1 VALLLPL
8 PFAPH
13 LRGFMERLFG
23 LETEYGITIDGAEK
37 IDVVEE
43 SMELIRCYQ
52 QGEFVPLWDYQLE
65 NPRKDERGF
74 EVKNLLNDL
83 DEKVHLQQDRKRKI
97 PFKELKS
104 DLIIFNGARFYNDH
118 THPEFST
125 GECLS
130 LFELVAQDKAGERI
144 VDICAQRRTE
154 SLKVGTVKMYKNNT
168 DFEGHSYGCHENYLM
183 DRSVPFERI
192 VDGLLPFFATRQI
205 FAGAGKVGVERED
218 KAPLYQLS
226 QRAEFFEVIA
236 SVDTMHKR
244 PMVNTRDEPHADPEK
259 YRRLHVIV
267 GDANMSEYITALKVG
282 TTVLVADLIEAN
294 ALPQYKLKDSI
305 SAMKNVARD
314 QTYQW
319 LVEQEG
325 GRLVSAVEIQDAY
338 LEKARAEFAGRD
350 KETDW
355 VLGAWEDVL
364 GKLAQNPMDLVGTC
378 DWVTK
383 KWLVDSFCEAEN
395 LSWENPDDVFWMQS
409 QDLEYHNVDREAG
422 LYYLLESQGQMV
434 RVVGD
439 DEIAAAMSE
448 PPTGTRAYF
457 RGRCLEKFGSHVA
470 SINWDRI
477 VLKENNKDHA
487 IDMKRLVDSECVRHY
502 NQALDNS
509 GTLAEFLD
517 ALQAIDASQS

>member
-1 VALLLPL
+1 
-8 PFAPH
+8 
-13 LRGFMERLFG
+13 MERLFG
-23 LETEYGITIDGAEK
+23 LETEYGITIDGVEK

-52 QGEFVPLWDYQLE
+52 QGDFVPLWDYQLE

-83 DEKVHLQQDRKRKI
+83 DEKVHLQEDRKRKI

-154 SLKVGTVKMYKNNT
+154 SLKTGTVLMYKNNT

-267 GDANMSEYITALKVG
+267 GDANMSEYVTALKVG

-294 ALPQYKLKDSI
+294 ALPEYKLKDPI
-305 SAMKNVARD
+305 AAMKNVARD
-314 QTYQW
+314 QTYEW

-325 GRLVSAVEIQDAY
+325 GRLVSAIEIQDAY
-338 LEKARAEFAGRD
+338 LEKARAEFGGRD

-364 GKLAQNPMDLVGTC
+364 GKLANNPMDLVGTC

-383 KWLVDSFCEAEN
+383 KWLVDSFCESEN

-422 LYYLLESQGQMV
+422 LYYLLEAQGQMV
-434 RVVGD
+434 RLVGD
-439 DEIAAAMSE
+439 DEVAAAMSE

-457 RGRCLEKFGSHVA
+457 RGRCLEKFGSQVA
-470 SINWDRI
+470 SINWDQI
-477 VLKENNKDHA
+477 VLKNNNAQHTV
-487 IDMKRLVDSECVRHY
+487 DMKRFVDSEYVSRY
-502 NQALDNS
+502 NRALDDAE
-509 GTLAEFLD
+509 TVAEFLD
-517 ALQAIDASQS
+517 AVQVIEKSE

>member
-1 VALLLPL
+1 
-8 PFAPH
+8 
-13 LRGFMERLFG
+13 MTRLFG
-23 LETEYGITIDGAEK
+23 LETEYGITIDDVDK
-37 IDVVEE
+37 VDVVEE

-52 QGEFVPLWDYQLE
+52 QGAFVPLWDYQLE

-74 EVKNLLNDL
+74 EVENLLNDT

-104 DLIIFNGARFYNDH
+104 DLIIYNGSRFYNDH
-118 THPEFST
+118 THPEYST
-125 GECLS
+125 GECLG

-154 SLKVGTVKMYKNNT
+154 ALDKGVVRMYKNNT

-192 VDGLLPFFATRQI
+192 LDGLQPFFATRQI
-205 FAGAGKVGVERED
+205 YCGAGKVGVERED
-218 KAPLYQLS
+218 KAPIYQLS

-244 PMVNTRDEPHADPEK
+244 PIVNTRDEPHADPELH
-259 YRRLHVIV
+259 RRLHVII

-282 TTVLVADLIEAN
+282 TTALVIDLIEADC
-294 ALPQYKLKDSI
+294 LPDYRLKDPI
-305 SAMKNVARD
+305 AALKNIARD
-314 QTYQW
+314 QTYEW
-319 LVEQEG
+319 LVEVEG
-325 GRLVSAVEIQDAY
+325 PGNHLVSALEIQDAF
-338 LEKARAEFAGRD
+338 LALARREFAGRD

-355 VLGAWEDVL
+355 VLSAWDDVL
-364 GKLAQNPMDLVGTC
+364 GKLGNDPMDLVGTC

-395 LSWENPDDVFWMQS
+395 LAWDNPDDLFWMQS
-409 QDLEYHNVDREAG
+409 QDLEYSNVDREFG

-434 RVVGD
+434 RLVGD
-439 DEIAAAMSE
+439 DEVAAAMAE

-457 RGRCLEKFGSHVA
+457 RGRSLEKFGEHVS

-477 VLKENNKDHA
+477 VFKHNGRQRPV
-487 IDMKRLVDSECVRHY
+487 DMKLLVESERVHSY
-502 NQALDNS
+502 NIALDES
-509 GTLAEFLD
+509 DTLEKFLE
-517 ALQAIDASQS
+517 ALDKVES